1 MDIIFDMETGD
12 PDDLITLIMLLL
24 NPDANLKAITCY
36 QGSPLQI
43 GMIKHVLKLANKD
56 IPVGGWNP
64 DEPSEISP
72 FYQKVI
78 GSWKHE
84 KAELTPIE
92 VFEKNCTKDTHV
104 LTGAPLSNFEF
115 ILHKLRD
122 LEISNM
128 VTQGGYLGPSL
139 AKEVLPKFKDVK
151 EIRTYNLSTDT
162 NAFGV
167 VNNSHKIKKHTY
179 VTKDLC
185 HGFMY
190 TPEIH
195 AKINFGN
202 SPLEKLLQKCFE
214 HYALARKSKAMH
226 DPLAM
231 LYMLYP
237 EIGEAKQIEMGYEM
251 NYKGH
256 ALFSAQEG
264 FGTSFGLI
272 GYDKELAWDKFIK
285 ICSSALTKKL
295 KI

>member
-24 NPDANLKAITCY
+24 NPDANLKAVTCY

-43 GMIKHVLKLANKD
+43 GLIKHVLNLAGRD
-56 IPVGGWNP
+56 IPIGGWNP
-64 DEPSEISP
+64 EEPSEISP
-72 FYQKVI
+72 FYQKVV
-78 GSWKHE
+78 GKWKSQ
-84 KAELTPIE
+84 KAEFTPVE
-92 VFEKNCTKDTHV
+92 VFKNVYTEDTHV

-122 LEISNM
+122 LKIYNM
-128 VTQGGYLGPSL
+128 VTQGGYLGFL
-139 AKEVLPKFKDVK
+139 AKETLPKFKDIT
-151 EIRTYNLSTDT
+151 EIRTYNLSTDI

-167 VNNSHKIKKHTY
+167 VNSSRRIKKLTY

-195 AKINFGN
+195 SRIKFGN
-202 SPLEKLLQKCFE
+202 TPLEKLLQKCFE
-214 HYALARKSKAMH
+214 HYALSGKSKAMH

-237 EIGEAKQIEMGYEM
+237 EIGEVKQIEM
-251 NYKGH
+251 NYTVNHKGH

-264 FGTSFGLI
+264 FGTTFGLI
-272 GYDKELAWDKFIK
+272 GYNKELAWDKFVQ
-285 ICSSALTKKL
+285 ICSVGLKNKL
-295 KI
+295 KF

>member
-24 NPDANLKAITCY
+24 NPDANLKAVTCY

-43 GMIKHVLKLANKD
+43 GMIKHVLKIANKD

-78 GSWKHE
+78 GKWNYE
-84 KAELTPIE
+84 KAEFTPVE
-92 VFEKNCTKDTHV
+92 VFQDNCTKDTYV
-104 LTGAPLSNFEF
+104 LTGAPLTNLQFV
-115 ILHKLRD
+115 LHKLRD

-128 VTQGGYLGPSL
+128 VTQGGYLGSMV
-139 AKEVLPKFKDVK
+139 KETLPKFKDIK
-151 EIRTYNLSTDT
+151 EIRTYNLSTDI
-162 NAFGV
+162 NAFSA
-167 VNNSHKIKKHTY
+167 VNTSIRIKQQTY

-195 AKINFGN
+195 SKIKFGN

-214 HYALARKSKAMH
+214 HYALAGKSKAMH

-237 EIGEAKQIEMGYEM
+237 EIGEKKQVEIGYTI
-251 NYKGH
+251 NSKGH

-264 FGTSFGLI
+264 FGTRYGLI
-272 GYDKELAWDKFIK
+272 DYDKNLAWDKFIK
-285 ICSSALTKKL
+285 ICSNSLTKKL